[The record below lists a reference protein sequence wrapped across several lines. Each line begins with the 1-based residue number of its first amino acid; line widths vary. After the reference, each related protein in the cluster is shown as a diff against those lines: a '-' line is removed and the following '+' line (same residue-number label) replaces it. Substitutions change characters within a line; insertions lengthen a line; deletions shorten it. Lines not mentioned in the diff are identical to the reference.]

1 MEFETF
7 RKNLGKAIKFL
18 FGTLI
23 FLFLVG
29 FLALQGSQ
37 KPEAE
42 RNKYVREQ
50 IAKSRGIEINDN
62 YPQPWPPAMNVAYP
76 DYELIDQE
84 GVQFKLSDYKGK
96 IIILEMVD
104 MSSPF
109 SQAYSNAAEIG
120 LFGTT
125 EKYDEYTKPIETL
138 LREYSEDNLVLPLPN
153 VVTIKVIVQTQNGT
167 QPSVKDAEEWAAF
180 FRLTKA
186 NSVVVAVP
194 VKDIRGKL
202 TEKITP
208 GYQLIDADMMLR
220 VDSAGLEPKH
230 NLQMTLVPQLQ
241 KLIGY

>member
-7 RKNLGKAIKFL
+7 RVYLRKAIKFL
-18 FGTLI
+18 FGTLL

-29 FLALQGSQ
+29 LLELQGSQ

-42 RNKYVREQ
+42 RNKYVLEQ

-62 YPQPWPPAMNVAYP
+62 YPTPWPPAMNAAYP

-120 LFGTT
+120 LFGAT
-125 EKYDEYTKPIETL
+125 EKYDEYTKPIATL

-153 VVTIKVIVQTQNGT
+153 VVTIKVIVQTQNGA

-186 NSVVVAVP
+186 NNVIVAVP

-208 GYQLIDADMMLR
+208 GYQLIDGDMMLR

-230 NLQMTLVPQLQ
+230 NLTMTLVPQLQ